1 MALAIPCRIF
11 FLLIILH
18 QFCLFFFSFLFINIF
33 HSFSLLFLLHL
44 SFSSFRQW
52 SRQKVRPFFRHCLS
66 ENMATKPTFFF
77 KNQIQSAI
85 SSQNMPFL
93 AFLDAAL
100 IVYISPCLS
109 FSPEFSCF
117 VNRSS
122 FCVYFESYFPH
133 NTLSVWSFSL
143 LSHPFPKT
151 IRF

>member
-1 MALAIPCRIF
+1 MKEKPLSLATICNYLYHHSKKKALKKLQKKKKKRWLTILQRLTGNMALAIPCRIF

-100 IVYISPCLS
+100 I
-109 FSPEFSCF
+109 F
-117 VNRSS
+117 
-122 FCVYFESYFPH
+122 
-133 NTLSVWSFSL
+133 
-143 LSHPFPKT
+143 
-151 IRF
+151 